1 MQYRNDMKM
10 KYSNLRRLKAKYGL
24 SCTEL
29 DEDIQKMEEFRVV
42 SPVIGNFS
50 TGKSTMLN
58 AVLERDLLSVDITPE
73 TAIPTEIYYGDNKVL
88 HFYGENVTEYGIEE
102 LPLRGLNVRNTDYVQ
117 IEYNCPF
124 LKQIPSVKI
133 VDLPG
138 FDTSIELHNKAIDQY
153 LPNSLAYLLAVS
165 SDEPV
170 LKDSICDL
178 LKELKLYHVPVYV
191 IITKSK
197 RLSCQDLADCRELLQ
212 NSVKDIL
219 ETEEVKCA
227 CVESVGDVCVGEVKE
242 FLLEIQ
248 QQTERIF
255 KKKYHDILRKRAKYV
270 EIYLLDRIEKKNLST
285 SELEHEKEK
294 LEKDSV
300 EIEHHI
306 AREMDAFET
315 QLDDCI
321 AEVRK
326 KITVDLEAA
335 TDILAVLI
343 RNGNDTSDRIN
354 GIVRNAVAVSVKA
367 EFEPRLLKYL
377 DKITETIQIESV
389 MPVEMKLEI
398 DKKLEDG
405 LLHSI
410 LVKVAPFILAS
421 IGAFM
426 AGPLLAIIGAAVGA
440 FGDVAL
446 NMNNERRKTRE
457 AKKTA
462 KALAERISQEASKEA
477 EEGMRKY
484 VERVNEDILHK
495 VQKQRKILE
504 KSLQDVETELELEAA
519 VKAQDIKNL
528 EDDLETVRSLMNEM
542 DQRG

>member
-1 MQYRNDMKM
+1 MQYRNDMKA
-10 KYSNLRRLKAKYGL
+10 KYSELRHLKEKYGL
-24 SCTEL
+24 ACEEL
-29 DEDIQKMEEFRVV
+29 DSDIQKMNEFRVV

-58 AVLERDLLSVDITPE
+58 AVLEKNLLSVDITPE
-73 TAIPTEIYYGDNKVL
+73 TAIPTEIYYGANKVL
-88 HFYGENVTEYGIEE
+88 HYYGDKVTEYKIDE
-102 LPLRGLNVRNTDYVQ
+102 LPLKGLNVRNTDYVCIQ
-117 IEYNCPF
+117 YDCAF

-138 FDTSIELHNKAIDQY
+138 FDTSIQLHNKVIDQY
-153 LPNSLAYLLAVS
+153 LPNSLAYLLVVS

-170 LKDSICDL
+170 LKDSIHDL
-178 LKELKLYHVPVYV
+178 LTEFKLFHVPVYLV
-191 IITKSK
+191 ITKSK
-197 RLSCQDLADCRELLQ
+197 RLSEQELSECRKLLQ
-212 NSVKDIL
+212 DTVKRIL
-219 ETEEVKCA
+219 ETDEVKCA
-227 CVESVGDVCVGEVKE
+227 CVESLGDVCIEEVKE
-242 FLLEIQ
+242 FLIEIQ

-255 KKKYHDILRKRAKYV
+255 KKEFHELLRKRAKYV
-270 EIYLLDRIEKKNLST
+270 EIYLLDRMEKKNLST

-294 LEKDSV
+294 LEKDSI

-306 AREMDAFET
+306 SREMDAFEA

-321 AEVRK
+321 EEVKK
-326 KITVDLEAA
+326 KISEDLEAA
-335 TDILAVLI
+335 IDILTVLI
-343 RNGNDTSDRIN
+343 RNGNDASERIN

-377 DKITETIQIESV
+377 DKITEAIKIESV
-389 MPVEMKLEI
+389 MPVEMKLQI

-405 LLHSI
+405 LIHSV
-410 LVKVAPFILAS
+410 LVKVAPFVLAS

-446 NMNNERRKTRE
+446 NINNERRKNRE

-462 KALAERISQEASKEA
+462 RELVEKVSHEAAKEA
-477 EEGMRKY
+477 EDGMRKY
-484 VERVNEDILHK
+484 VKQVNDDIIRK
-495 VQKQRKILE
+495 VQRQRAILE
-504 KSLQDVETELELEAA
+504 KSLKDVGNELELEET

-528 EDDLETVRSLMNEM
+528 ESDLQIVRSLMNKM
-542 DQRG
+542 D